1 MRVLVTSDHWGELSA
16 SEATTAIVVGWQ
28 ERAPFVDIDALPF
41 SAGGRGFVAA
51 LDDAIGGS
59 RVAVAASS
67 ATWAD
72 VLVSNGCTYV
82 EAAQVCPGGDS
93 TGLGTVIDNV
103 LHRGARRIVVGVGDI
118 DGVDGGRGLIEAI
131 GRSADLATALAA
143 ARERLSDVELTV
155 AYDNERTLL
164 GLQGACAAAVESLGW
179 DPRVAQEAEAAM
191 GRYADHVRRLLP
203 VRRDLISGKE
213 HRLDREP
220 GAGAG
225 GGIAFGL
232 AALGGR
238 LLAGASCVA
247 DVVGLRHRVG
257 AADLVVVGTQTFD
270 WRCLGEHPV
279 STVVRAAAAEARPT
293 VVLAEHVEVGRR
305 ETMSLGA
312 SAAYSVIDPMSR
324 RQPPAPSE
332 LRGSLQALARRVAGT
347 WTPRPHGDVG

>member
-1 MRVLVTSDHWGELSA
+1 MRVLVTSDHWGQLSGL
-16 SEATTAIVVGWQ
+16 EATTAIGVGWQ

-51 LDDAIGGS
+51 LDGAISGS

-72 VLVSNGCTYV
+72 VLIAHGCAYI

-93 TGLGTVIDNV
+93 AGLGAVIDNV
-103 LHRGARRIVVGVGDI
+103 VQRGARRVVVGVGDI
-118 DGVDGGRGLIEAI
+118 DGVDGGRGLIETI
-131 GRSADLATALAA
+131 GRSADLPTALAS
-143 ARERLSDVELTV
+143 ARVRLSGVELTV
-155 AYDNERTLL
+155 VCDNDRTLL

-179 DPRVAQEAEAAM
+179 DPLVAQDAEAAM
-191 GRYADHVRRLLP
+191 GTYADDIRRLLP

-238 LLAGASCVA
+238 LVAGASYVA

-257 AADLVVVGTQTFD
+257 TADLVVVGTQTFD

-279 STVVRAAAAEARPT
+279 STVVRAAAAEAKPT

-312 SAAYSVIDPMSR
+312 SAAYSVVDPMSR
-324 RQPPAPSE
+324 RPPPAPSE

-347 WTPRPHGDVG
+347 WTPAPHGDVG